1 MSEAVTESAVEQPS
15 AVAPEPLFSKADIR
29 EFESEDSSAGRII
42 CKMLSILFI
51 YTLIAMSIV
60 SYWTSVQN

>member
-1 MSEAVTESAVEQPS
+1 MSEPVTESAVEQPS
-15 AVAPEPLFSKADIR
+15 VVAPDPLFSKADIR
-29 EFESEDSSAGRII
+29 EFESEDSNAGRII

-51 YTLIAMSIV
+51 YTLVAMSIV

>member
-1 MSEAVTESAVEQPS
+1 MSEVATEAAPPAET
-15 AVAPEPLFSKADIR
+15 PEPLFTSADLR
-29 EFESEDSSAGRII
+29 EFESEDVAAGQII

-60 SYWTSVQN
+60 SIWTATR

>member
-1 MSEAVTESAVEQPS
+1 MSEVATETAAPTET
-15 AVAPEPLFSKADIR
+15 PEPLFSNADIR
-29 EFESEDSSAGRII
+29 EFESEDVAAGRII

-60 SYWTSVQN
+60 SFWTAAQ

>member
-1 MSEAVTESAVEQPS
+1 MSDTHNHEPAAAVE
-15 AVAPEPLFSKADIR
+15 LFDKTELAGFVTD
-29 EFESEDSSAGRII
+29 DQSAGRAI

-60 SYWTSVQN
+60 AGWTYYATLNS

>member
-1 MSEAVTESAVEQPS
+1 MSEVAHETAVPAKT
-15 AVAPEPLFSKADIR
+15 PEPLFSNADLR
-29 EFESEDSSAGRII
+29 GFESDDVAAGRVI

-60 SYWTSVQN
+60 SYWTAAQ